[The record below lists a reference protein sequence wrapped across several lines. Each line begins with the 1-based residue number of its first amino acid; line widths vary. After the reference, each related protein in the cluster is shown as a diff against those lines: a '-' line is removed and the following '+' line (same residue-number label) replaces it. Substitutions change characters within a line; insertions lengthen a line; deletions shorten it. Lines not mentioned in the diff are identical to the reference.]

1 MKTIFLFLPLF
12 LINAGQVLAETHK
25 IPTSDGQVL
34 HVTVKG
40 EGIPCLYLHGGPGS
54 GSWWLEK
61 FMGEQLEKHFR
72 MIYLDQR
79 GVARSSGDENTNYTM
94 DRMVMDFEEVRNYLG
109 IEKWLTL
116 GHSFGG
122 LFQMGYAMR
131 HPEAIKGMLMI
142 NAALDMQDC
151 FESSWCPKAME
162 FAGIEDRR
170 LCSDSS
176 IHFVERWNEAVELVQ
191 AKNIFWKM
199 GYAREENM
207 HIMNASFGDIPD
219 WNWRQGSKIMF
230 VEDYHLNFKPYT
242 AQLTMPILFFYGK
255 TDWMIGP
262 HHYQGVAFPNML
274 LWGSDVGHMPFM
286 ENREDLMDSIKAFLE
301 KFIKE

>member
-1 MKTIFLFLPLF
+1 MKTAMTLILALTLFASHLT
-12 LINAGQVLAETHK
+12 AQTHR
-25 IPTSDGQVL
+25 IPTSDGEVL

-61 FMGEQLEKHFR
+61 FMGEQLEEHFQ

-79 GVARSSGDENTNYTM
+79 GVARSTGTENSDYSM
-94 DRMVMDFEEVRNYLG
+94 KRMVKDFEEVRAYLG
-109 IEKWLTL
+109 IEKWLTM

-151 FESSWCPKAME
+151 FEKSWCPKAME
-162 FAGIEDRR
+162 FAGIEDHK
-170 LCSDSS
+170 LCSDSES
-176 IHFVERWNEAVELVQ
+176 HFVDRWNEAVQLVQ
-191 AKNIFWKM
+191 QENIFWMM
-199 GYAREENM
+199 GYAKEENM

-219 WNWRQGSKIMF
+219 WNWRQGSQIME
-230 VEDYHLNFKPYT
+230 VEDYHVNFKPYT
-242 AQLTMPILFFYGK
+242 SALKMPVLFFYGK

-262 HHYQGVAFPNML
+262 DHYQGISFPNML

-286 ENREDLMDSIKAFLE
+286 ENQEDLLKAIIAFKQ
-301 KFIKE
+301 KFNF